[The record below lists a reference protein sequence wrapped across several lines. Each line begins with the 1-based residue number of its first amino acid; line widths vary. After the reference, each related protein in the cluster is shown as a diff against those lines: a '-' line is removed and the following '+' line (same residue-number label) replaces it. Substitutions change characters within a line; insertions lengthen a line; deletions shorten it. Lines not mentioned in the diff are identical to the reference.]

1 MPARAIR
8 RHAAPLLALTLAA
21 CAYDSPLEPTPAPV
35 DLASYDLLYEQPLG
49 LGLNGLRLVVRRSD
63 NGQVSD
69 LFGQTI
75 TGASPSVSADGQ
87 RVVFVGLPAGND
99 DYDYQD
105 LWTVTRGGTPRRL
118 PLAFG
123 PEGSP
128 TLSPNGQRIAFV
140 RFGDDNVSRLF
151 VADIDGRNE
160 RGISLPTPPGVIQ
173 HVAAPAW
180 SPDGARLLFSAGEP
194 GRLHL
199 FVLNADG
206 TGLRQLTNASVSDI
220 DGAWSP
226 DGQSV
231 AFVRAASPAQNQLM
245 IQHLPTGAERRFDY
259 PWRNRFPS
267 WSPDGSRLAFVSNM
281 TDNQDLELYTVRPD
295 GSELVRLTDDDVRQ
309 QSPRWIRR

>member
-1 MPARAIR
+1 MRARNYR
-8 RHAAPLLALTLAA
+8 PLSAPLLALVLAA
-21 CAYDSPLEPTPAPV
+21 CAYDSPVEPGPV
-35 DLASYDLLYEQPLG
+35 PIDLASYDLLYEETLG

-63 NGQVSD
+63 NGQVSN

-87 RVVFVGLPAGND
+87 RVVYVGLPAGND

-105 LWTVTRGGTPRRL
+105 LWMVTRGGTPRRI

-123 PEGSP
+123 PESSP
-128 TLSPNGQRIAFV
+128 TLSPDGVRLAFV
-140 RFGDDNVSRLF
+140 KFGDDNVSRLYL
-151 VADIDGRNE
+151 ADIDGRNE
-160 RGISLPTPPGVIQ
+160 REVSVPSPPGVVQ
-173 HVAAPAW
+173 HFASPAW
-180 SPDGARLLFSAGEP
+180 SPDGTRLLVSAGEP
-194 GRLHL
+194 GRLQL
-199 FVLNADG
+199 FILNADG
-206 TGLRQLTNASVSDI
+206 SGLRQLTSGEVSHI

-231 AFVRAASPAQNQLM
+231 AYVRAASPAQNQLM

-267 WSPDGSRLAFVSNM
+267 WSPDGSRIAFVSNM
-281 TDNQDLELYTVRPD
+281 SDNLDLEVYTVRPD
-295 GSELVRLTDDDVRQ
+295 GAELTRLTNDDVRQ